1 MHKEYRRTR
10 INYNFPKMT
19 TDGAFMKIRLSIRMC
34 LSFLF
39 VVFVCLTSAV
49 QADRTDQADR
59 AGWQRRT
66 VNIRATGGLKIIS
79 VSEPEETTI
88 YLESTPAILGLTD
101 HTVPPLAGFSPL
113 VAIVT
118 SDKCSPSDLD
128 YEHVLRSSYVGNPL
142 NPPAD
147 DNFVIGVFDSG
158 AVVDL
163 VAGSSAVTLGLTGGN
178 LTGNVFPIG
187 GVGGSVDAIL
197 SQPHGFFAAGLSA
210 VQPDGQLDTSQ
221 LMGHTNISLPV
232 APAIS
237 CGNGEVITAVIGT
250 PFVSFFTTVIRN
262 DNLQRV
268 SVNGRSYISPDVE
281 ILNPSDPSIPV
292 YPRQI
297 AIEFGGLTMVT
308 TASYYGD
315 WEDFKTPVAP
325 TLLSFTPVS
334 IAFGGAFFAEIGV
347 LQGEPGPTNP
357 IQYMRVMVDTGAQSS
372 IMSPAMAAKLNLPI
386 DPDFTVDV
394 CGVAGLVQDVPGY
407 YIDYVKINALGGA
420 MEFSH
425 APFVILDL
433 ESPEGGALDGVLGMN
448 FFWNRNIIFDPSITT
463 SGFLHISEPVMFAYV
478 DFNDDGDID
487 LVDFAIF
494 SAAWLTGPD
503 DTNWNPRCDVYIDEF
518 IDIQDLA
525 AFAEQWLLK

>member
-1 MHKEYRRTR
+1 
-10 INYNFPKMT
+10 
-19 TDGAFMKIRLSIRMC
+19 MKTRLSIRIC

-39 VVFVCLTSAV
+39 VVFACLVSVAP
-49 QADRTDQADR
+49 ADQTNR
-59 AGWQRRT
+59 AGWQRRS

-79 VSEPEETTI
+79 VSEQEETTI
-88 YLESTPAILGLTD
+88 YLESTPAILALTD

-118 SDKCSPSDLD
+118 SDKCSSSDLD
-128 YEHVLRSSYVGNPL
+128 YEHILQSSYVGNPL
-142 NPPAD
+142 NPPAA
-147 DNFVIGVFDSG
+147 DNFVVGVFDSG
-158 AVVDL
+158 SVVDL

-178 LTGNVFPIG
+178 LTGNVLPLG
-187 GVGGSVDAIL
+187 GVGGSVDALL

-210 VQPDGQLDTSQ
+210 VQPNGQLDTSQ

-237 CGNGEVITAVIGT
+237 CGNGEVISAVIGT
-250 PFVSFFTTVIRN
+250 PFVSFFTAVIRN

-268 SVNGRSYISPDVE
+268 SVNGRSYISPDVQ
-281 ILNPSDPSIPV
+281 ILDPSDPSIPV
-292 YPRQI
+292 YSRKI
-297 AIEFGGLTMVT
+297 AIEFGGPTVAT

-315 WEDFKTPVAP
+315 FEDFKTPIIP
-325 TLLSFTPVS
+325 TLLSLTPMS
-334 IAFGGAFFAEIGV
+334 FPFGGAFFSEIGV
-347 LQGEPGPTNP
+347 LQGEPAPTNP
-357 IQYMRVMVDTGAQSS
+357 IQYMRVLVDTGAQSS
-372 IMSPAMAAKLNLPI
+372 IMSPAMAAKLNLPV

-433 ESPEGGALDGVLGMN
+433 ESPEGGPLDGVLGMN
-448 FFWNRNIIFDPSITT
+448 FFWNRNVIFDPSLST
-463 SGFLHISEPVMFAYV
+463 SSFLHISEPVMFAYV
-478 DFNDDGDID
+478 DFDDDGDID
-487 LVDFAIF
+487 LADFAIF
-494 SAAWLTGPD
+494 SAAWLTSPD
-503 DTNWNPRCDVYIDEF
+503 DTNWDPRCDIYIDES

>member
-1 MHKEYRRTR
+1 MIAIGAIMKTR
-10 INYNFPKMT
+10 S
-19 TDGAFMKIRLSIRMC
+19 SIRIC
-34 LSFLF
+34 LSSLF
-39 VVFVCLTSAV
+39 VVFACMVSAV
-49 QADRTDQADR
+49 KAEQADR
-59 AGWQRRT
+59 AGWQSRP
-66 VNIRATGGLKIIS
+66 VNIRATGGLNIIS
-79 VSEPEETTI
+79 VSEPKENTI
-88 YLESTPAILGLTD
+88 YLEASPAILGLTD
-101 HTVPPLAGFSPL
+101 YTVPPLAGFSPL

-128 YEHVLRSSYVGNPL
+128 YEHVLRHTYSGNPL
-142 NPPAD
+142 NPPAC

-163 VAGSSAVTLGLTGGN
+163 VAGSSAVTLGLTGDN

-210 VQPDGQLDTSQ
+210 VQPDGRLDTSQ

-250 PFVSFFTTVIRN
+250 PFVSFFTAVIRN

-268 SVNGRSYISPDVE
+268 SVNGRSYISPDVQ
-281 ILNPSDPSIPV
+281 ILDQSDPSIPV
-292 YPRQI
+292 YSRKVS
-297 AIEFGGLTMVT
+297 IEFGGPTVAT

-315 WEDFKTPVAP
+315 FEDFKTPIIP
-325 TLLSFTPVS
+325 TLLSLTPMS
-334 IAFGGAFFAEIGV
+334 FPFGGAFFAEIGV
-347 LQGEPGPTNP
+347 LQGEPGPLNP
-357 IQYMRVMVDTGAQSS
+357 IQYMRVLVDTGAQSS
-372 IMSPAMAAKLNLPI
+372 IMSPAMAAKLNLPV

-420 MEFSH
+420 MEFSR

-433 ESPEGGALDGVLGMN
+433 GSPEGGPLDGVLGMN

-463 SGFLHISEPVMFAYV
+463 SSFLHISDPVMFAYV

-487 LVDFAIF
+487 MADFAIF
-494 SAAWLTGPD
+494 SAAWLTSPD
-503 DTNWNPRCDVYIDEF
+503 DTNWDPRCDVYIDEF

-525 AFAEQWLLK
+525 AFAEQWLL